1 MNYRN
6 TTFNS
11 MAFTPDEVRKGLLD
25 KFVRTLNDLNQE
37 KEQGFIEYHVTTDGF
52 CTIVEFDDL
61 FIQDEDDKFQY
72 VDENGWK
79 DAEKDWE
86 SEDIALTEEEKELA
100 AKHCKKNTDTIEEV
114 EDDTPCCENREES
127 EEEPF
132 LEDCTEEEWHQYIN
146 GLWTKIAK
154 LHVHN

>member
-25 KFVRTLNDLNQE
+25 KFVKTLNDLNQE

-61 FIQDEDDKFQY
+61 FIRDEDDKFQY
-72 VDENGWK
+72 VD
-79 DAEKDWE
+79 EKDWE
-86 SEDIALTEEEKELA
+86 SEDIALTKEEQELA
-100 AKHCKKNTDTIEEV
+100 AKHCKKDTDTIEEV
-114 EDDTPCCENREES
+114 EDDTPCCEDREES

-132 LEDCTEEEWHQYIN
+132 LDECTEDEWHQYVN
-146 GLWTKIAK
+146 SLWTKIAK

>member
-6 TTFNS
+6 ATFNS

-25 KFVRTLNDLNQE
+25 KFVKTLNDLNQE

-61 FIQDEDDKFQY
+61 YIRDEDDKFQY

-79 DAEKDWE
+79 DEEHDWE
-86 SEDIALTEEEKELA
+86 SEDIALTKEEQELA
-100 AKHCKKNTDTIEEV
+100 AKHCKKDTDTIEEV
-114 EDDTPCCENREES
+114 EDDTPCCEDREES
-127 EEEPF
+127 EEEPL
-132 LEDCTEEEWHQYIN
+132 LEDCTDEEWHQYIN

-154 LHVHN
+154 LYVHN

>member
-11 MAFTPDEVRKGLLD
+11 MAFTPDEVKKGLLD
-25 KFVRTLNDLNQE
+25 KFVKTLNDLNQD

-61 FIQDEDDKFQY
+61 FIRDEDDKFQY
-72 VDENGWK
+72 VDENDWK
-79 DAEKDWE
+79 D
-86 SEDIALTEEEKELA
+86 EDIALTEEEKELA
-100 AKHCKKNTDTIEEV
+100 AKHCKKDTDTIEEV
-114 EDDTPCCENREES
+114 EDDTPCCEDREKS
-127 EEEPF
+127 EDEKEPF
-132 LEDCTEEEWHQYIN
+132 LEECTEEEWNQYIN